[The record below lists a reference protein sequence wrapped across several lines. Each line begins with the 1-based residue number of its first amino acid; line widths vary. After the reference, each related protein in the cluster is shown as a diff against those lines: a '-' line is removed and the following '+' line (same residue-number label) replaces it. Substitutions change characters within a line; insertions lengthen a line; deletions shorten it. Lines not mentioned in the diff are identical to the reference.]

1 MLLIIGEEDNI
12 IYQYGQPESPQTL
25 FEIYASLDQ
34 LETFRL
40 QTDKTFLEYA
50 TDLTIKNQNIFI
62 FLVSDKIAFYLVV
75 PDSLQQNLKKLKKTF
90 KLIHYEF
97 AKAILDPLYELNS
110 YISNQKFATQVEK
123 IIQTNLIQN

>member
-90 KLIHYEF
+90 KLIQYEF